1 MDEDGDVADEFLC
14 EVVDDNPPTE
24 SQLRPPKLRVNY
36 NTRHLATAARRQVII
51 ADGNIYQ
58 ALEQQG
64 RLQWVWLGNND
75 EPLLEDYP
83 MLQWIQPPYSNANVM
98 EV

>member
-14 EVVDDNPPTE
+14 EVVDGNPPTE
-24 SQLRPPKLRVNY
+24 SRLRPPKLRVNY
-36 NTRHLATAARRQVII
+36 NTRHIATATRRQVVI

-64 RLQWVWLGNND
+64 RLQWV
-75 EPLLEDYP
+75 
-83 MLQWIQPPYSNANVM
+83 
-98 EV
+98 